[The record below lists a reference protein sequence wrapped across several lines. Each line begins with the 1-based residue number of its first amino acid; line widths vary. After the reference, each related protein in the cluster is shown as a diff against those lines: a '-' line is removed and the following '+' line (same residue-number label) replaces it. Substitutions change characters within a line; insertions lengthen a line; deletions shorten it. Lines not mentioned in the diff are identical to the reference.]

1 MRSTTHDN
9 TIRVPAASARSKGRF
24 AADVVRRFREADGT
38 SHTRALAYQAVF
50 IMLSGFIGL
59 VGLASVLGL
68 AEVRRTVQHLATS
81 VAPGP
86 SGRLLQEAA
95 QQGASG
101 GAFVALVGLGA
112 AWISGMFA
120 MAQVQRSADRL
131 AGRGHDEERS
141 GAEKYVRAALLAIPV
156 GLLLGIGGLVLA
168 GGGSVTEG
176 FALEDSAEL
185 VWNIVRWPIGIALVA
200 AGLLL
205 MLRMAP
211 TLPIGTPRH
220 RAAGALVALVVW
232 TILTVL
238 LGAYFAMSTTTTR
251 TYGPLLAVVALVLWS
266 GLTSLALHL
275 GIATTVELERS

>member
-1 MRSTTHDN
+1 MRSTTHDT
-9 TIRVPAASARSKGRF
+9 TIQIPAAAARSKGRL
-24 AADVVRRFREADGT
+24 AADVSRRYREADGT
-38 SHTRALAYQAVF
+38 SHTRALAYQTVF

-68 AEVRRTVQHLATS
+68 EEVRRTVQHLATS

-86 SGRLLQEAA
+86 SGRLLKEAA

-101 GAFVALVGLGA
+101 GALVAFVGLGS

-141 GAEKYVRAALLAIPV
+141 GAAKYVRAALLAVPV
-156 GLLLGIGGLVLA
+156 GLLVGLGGLVLA
-168 GGGSVTEG
+168 AGASVVEG
-176 FALEDSAEL
+176 FRLDGSAEI
-185 VWNIVRWPIGIALVA
+185 VWNILRWPIGVALVG

-205 MLRMAP
+205 MLRVAP
-211 TLPIGTPRH
+211 TLPLGTPRH

-238 LGAYFAMSTTTTR
+238 LGAYFATSTTTTR

-275 GIATTVELERS
+275 GMATTVELERT

>member
-1 MRSTTHDN
+1 MRSTTHDT
-9 TIRVPAASARSKGRF
+9 TIRLPAAPSRSKGRL
-24 AADVVRRFREADGT
+24 AADVARRFREADGT
-38 SHTRALAYQAVF
+38 SHTRALAYQTVF

-68 AEVRRTVQHLATS
+68 AEVRRTVQHLSTS

-101 GAFVALVGLGA
+101 GAIVALVGLGA
-112 AWISGMFA
+112 AWISGTFA

-131 AGRGHDEERS
+131 TGCGHDEERS
-141 GAEKYVRAALLAIPV
+141 GAAKYVRAAVLAIPV
-156 GLLLGIGGLVLA
+156 GLLVGLGGLVLA
-168 GGGSVTEG
+168 VGASVIEG
-176 FALEDSAEL
+176 FALQDTAEL
-185 VWNIVRWPIGIALVA
+185 VWNVVRWPIGIALVG

-205 MLRMAP
+205 MLRVAP
-211 TLPIGTPRH
+211 TVPLGSPRH

-232 TILTVL
+232 TILTLL

>member
-1 MRSTTHDN
+1 MRSTTHDT
-9 TIRVPAASARSKGRF
+9 TISVPAASARSKGRF
-24 AADVVRRFREADGT
+24 ATDVGRRLREADGT
-38 SHTRALAYQAVF
+38 SHTRALAYQTVF
-50 IMLSGFIGL
+50 IMLSGFIGI

-81 VAPGP
+81 IAPGP

-101 GAFVALVGLGA
+101 GAVVAILGLGA

-131 AGRGHDEERS
+131 ADRGHDEERS
-141 GAEKYVRAALLAIPV
+141 GAAKYLRAALFAIPV
-156 GLLLGIGGLVLA
+156 GLLVGLGGLVLA
-168 GGGSVTEG
+168 AGASVIEG

-185 VWNIVRWPIGIALVA
+185 VWSIVRWPIGIVLVG

-205 MLRMAP
+205 MLRVAP
-211 TLPIGTPRH
+211 TVPLGTPRH

-238 LGAYFAMSTTTTR
+238 LGVYFAMSTTTTR